1 MTRRGCFPPILT
13 PVPAPSPSPHGNPP
27 HASQA
32 SWHQEVRADG
42 SPSALPQIRHAVV
55 NAAQES
61 GFGEEDVAKIE
72 MAVGE
77 ACTNIIEHA
86 YTTQPL
92 KMEIVILL
100 ARFENRLE
108 VTIQD
113 YSSINFALNEVET
126 VGEIEDWIAADKRR
140 GLGIF
145 IIQSFVDK
153 VEHRFVCGQGNELIL
168 IKYLA

>member
-1 MTRRGCFPPILT
+1 MS
-13 PVPAPSPSPHGNPP
+13 ASSPSPQGTPARVP
-27 HASQA
+27 KDAA
-32 SWHQEVRADG
+32 WHQEVRADG
-42 SPSALPQIRHAVV
+42 SPAALPQIRHAVV
-55 NAAQES
+55 SAAETA
-61 GFGEEDVAKIE
+61 GFNEEDVAKIE

-92 KMEIVILL
+92 KMEIVVLL
-100 ARFENRLE
+100 SRFDNRLE

-113 YSSINFALNEVET
+113 YSSINFAANEAET
-126 VGEIEDWIAADKRR
+126 VDGIEDWIAAGKRR

-168 IKYLA
+168 IKYFA

>member
-1 MTRRGCFPPILT
+1 MSVTSPT
-13 PVPAPSPSPHGNPP
+13 PSGTPAR
-27 HASQA
+27 ATQA
-32 SWHQEVRADG
+32 AWQREVRADG
-42 SPSALPQIRHAVV
+42 SPSALPQIRQAVV
-55 NAAQES
+55 EAAES
-61 GFGEEDVAKIE
+61 CGFGDEDVAKIE

-92 KMEIVILL
+92 KLEIAVIL
-100 ARFENRLE
+100 ARFANRLE

-113 YSSINFALNEVET
+113 YSSINFAVDKAD
-126 VGEIEDWIAADKRR
+126 VVDEIGDWIALDKRR

-153 VEHRFVCGQGNELIL
+153 VEHRFICGQGNELIL
-168 IKYLA
+168 IKYFA

>member
-1 MTRRGCFPPILT
+1 MALALPQSLT
-13 PVPAPSPSPHGNPP
+13 AVSASSPSPQGTPP
-27 HASQA
+27 RAFKDA
-32 SWHQEVRADG
+32 SWHSEVRAEG
-42 SPSALPQIRHAVV
+42 SPAALPQIRHAVV
-55 NAAQES
+55 SAAEES
-61 GFGEEDVAKIE
+61 GFSEEDVAKIE

-92 KMEIVILL
+92 KLEIVVIL
-100 ARFENRLE
+100 ARFKDRLE

-113 YSSINFALNEVET
+113 YSSINFATNQAGT
-126 VGEIEDWIAADKRR
+126 IDEIEDWIAAGKRR

-153 VEHRFVCGQGNELIL
+153 VEHRFICGQGNELIL
-168 IKYLA
+168 IKYFA

>member
-1 MTRRGCFPPILT
+1 M
-13 PVPAPSPSPHGNPP
+13 
-27 HASQA
+27 
-32 SWHQEVRADG
+32 RAEG
-42 SPSALPQIRHAVV
+42 SPGALPQIRHAVV
-55 NAAQES
+55 SAAEAS
-61 GFGEEDVAKIE
+61 GFGDEDVAKIE

-92 KMEIVILL
+92 KMEIVVLI
-100 ARFENRLE
+100 ARFTDRLE

-113 YSSINFALNEVET
+113 YSSINFAANQVET
-126 VGEIEDWIAADKRR
+126 VDEIEDWIAAGKRR

-153 VEHRFVCGQGNELIL
+153 VEHRFVCGQGNELVL
-168 IKYLA
+168 IKYFA

>member
-1 MTRRGCFPPILT
+1 M
-13 PVPAPSPSPHGNPP
+13 
-27 HASQA
+27 
-32 SWHQEVRADG
+32 EVRAEG
-42 SPSALPQIRHAVV
+42 SPQALPQIRHAVV
-55 NAAQES
+55 NAAEES
-61 GFGEEDVAKIE
+61 GFSDEDVAKIE

-92 KMEIVILL
+92 KLEIVVLI
-100 ARFENRLE
+100 ARFTDRLE

-113 YSSINFALNEVET
+113 YSSINFATNKADT
-126 VGEIEDWIAADKRR
+126 VGEIEDWISAGKRR

-153 VEHRFVCGQGNELIL
+153 VEHRFVCGQGNELVL
-168 IKYLA
+168 IKYFS

>member
-1 MTRRGCFPPILT
+1 M
-13 PVPAPSPSPHGNPP
+13 PASSPSPHGTPP
-27 HASQA
+27 RVPTDAL
-32 SWHQEVRADG
+32 WHQELRADG
-42 SPSALPQIRHAVV
+42 SPATLPQIRHAVV
-55 NAAQES
+55 NAAEKS
-61 GFGEEDVAKIE
+61 GFNDEDVAKIE

-92 KMEIVILL
+92 KMEIVVTLT
-100 ARFENRLE
+100 RFENRLE

-113 YSSINFALNEVET
+113 YSSINFATNEIET
-126 VGEIEDWIAADKRR
+126 VEGIEDWIATGKRR

-168 IKYLA
+168 IKFFA

>member
-1 MTRRGCFPPILT
+1 M
-13 PVPAPSPSPHGNPP
+13 S
-27 HASQA
+27 
-32 SWHQEVRADG
+32 
-42 SPSALPQIRHAVV
+42 
-55 NAAQES
+55 AAQTS
-61 GFGEEDVAKIE
+61 GFSEENIAKIE

-92 KMEIVILL
+92 KMEIVVTL
-100 ARFENRLE
+100 ARFDNRLE

-113 YSSINFALNEVET
+113 YSSINFAVNEIET
-126 VGEIEDWIAADKRR
+126 VDEIEDWIAAGKRR

-153 VEHRFVCGQGNELIL
+153 VEHRFVCGQGNELVL
-168 IKYLA
+168 IKYFA

>member
-1 MTRRGCFPPILT
+1 MPASSPLPNGT
-13 PVPAPSPSPHGNPP
+13 PSRALKD
-27 HASQA
+27 A
-32 SWHQEVRADG
+32 SWHLEVRAEG
-42 SPSALPQIRHAVV
+42 SPTALPQIRHAVV
-55 NAAQES
+55 NAAEES
-61 GFGEEDVAKIE
+61 GFGDEDVAKIE

-92 KMEIVILL
+92 KLEIVVLL
-100 ARFENRLE
+100 ARFADRLE

-113 YSSINFALNEVET
+113 YSSINFATNQADT
-126 VGEIEDWIAADKRR
+126 VDEIGDWISAGKRR

-153 VEHRFVCGQGNELIL
+153 VEHRFVCGQGNELVL
-168 IKYLA
+168 IKYFA

>member
-1 MTRRGCFPPILT
+1 
-13 PVPAPSPSPHGNPP
+13 
-27 HASQA
+27 
-32 SWHQEVRADG
+32 
-42 SPSALPQIRHAVV
+42 
-55 NAAQES
+55 
-61 GFGEEDVAKIE
+61 

-92 KMEIVILL
+92 KMEIVVML

-113 YSSINFALNEVET
+113 YSSINFAVNEIET

-168 IKYLA
+168 IKYFA

>member
-1 MTRRGCFPPILT
+1 M
-13 PVPAPSPSPHGNPP
+13 
-27 HASQA
+27 
-32 SWHQEVRADG
+32 EVRAEG
-42 SPSALPQIRHAVV
+42 SPQALPQIRHAVV
-55 NAAQES
+55 SAAEES
-61 GFGEEDVAKIE
+61 GFSDEDVAKIE

-92 KMEIVILL
+92 KLEIVVLL
-100 ARFENRLE
+100 ARFVDRLE

-113 YSSINFALNEVET
+113 YSSINFATNQADT
-126 VGEIEDWIAADKRR
+126 VDEIGDWIAAGKRR

-153 VEHRFVCGQGNELIL
+153 VEHRFVCGQGNELVL
-168 IKYLA
+168 IKYFA

>member
-1 MTRRGCFPPILT
+1 M
-13 PVPAPSPSPHGNPP
+13 PASSPSPNGTPP
-27 HASQA
+27 RVPTDA
-32 SWHQEVRADG
+32 SWHQELRADG
-42 SPSALPQIRHAVV
+42 SPAALPQIRHAVV
-55 NAAQES
+55 NAAQS
-61 GFGEEDVAKIE
+61 CGFGEEDIAKIE

-92 KMEIVILL
+92 KMEIVVLL
-100 ARFENRLE
+100 TRFDNRLE

-113 YSSINFALNEVET
+113 YSSINFAVTEAEIVD
-126 VGEIEDWIAADKRR
+126 GIEDWIAAGKRR

-168 IKYLA
+168 IKYFA

>member
-1 MTRRGCFPPILT
+1 M
-13 PVPAPSPSPHGNPP
+13 PASSPSPNGTPLRIP
-27 HASQA
+27 KDA
-32 SWHQEVRADG
+32 SWHQEVRAEG
-42 SPSALPQIRHAVV
+42 APAALPKIRHAVV
-55 NAAQES
+55 SAAEES
-61 GFGEEDVAKIE
+61 GFGDEDVAKIE

-92 KMEIVILL
+92 KMEIVVLL
-100 ARFENRLE
+100 ARFADRLE

-113 YSSINFALNEVET
+113 YSSINFATDQADT
-126 VGEIEDWIAADKRR
+126 VDEIEDWIAAGKRR

-153 VEHRFVCGQGNELIL
+153 VEHRFVCGQGNELVL
-168 IKYLA
+168 IKYFA

>member
-1 MTRRGCFPPILT
+1 MPASSPLPNGT
-13 PVPAPSPSPHGNPP
+13 PSRTPKD
-27 HASQA
+27 A
-32 SWHQEVRADG
+32 SWHQEVRAEG
-42 SPSALPQIRHAVV
+42 SPGALPQIRHAVV
-55 NAAQES
+55 SAAEES
-61 GFGEEDVAKIE
+61 GFGDEDVAKIE

-92 KMEIVILL
+92 KMEIVVHL
-100 ARFENRLE
+100 ARFQDRLE

-113 YSSINFALNEVET
+113 YSSINFATDKADT
-126 VGEIEDWIAADKRR
+126 VDEIEDWIATGKRR

-153 VEHRFVCGQGNELIL
+153 VEHRFICGQGNELIL
-168 IKYLA
+168 IKYFA

>member
-1 MTRRGCFPPILT
+1 M
-13 PVPAPSPSPHGNPP
+13 PASLPSPNGTPSRAPKD
-27 HASQA
+27 A
-32 SWHQEVRADG
+32 SWHLEVRAEG
-42 SPSALPQIRHAVV
+42 SPTALPQIRHAVV
-55 NAAQES
+55 SAAEES
-61 GFGEEDVAKIE
+61 GFSDEDVAKIE

-92 KMEIVILL
+92 KLEIVVLL
-100 ARFENRLE
+100 ARFKDRLE

-113 YSSINFALNEVET
+113 YSSINFAANQAET
-126 VGEIEDWIAADKRR
+126 VDEIGDWIAAGKRR

-168 IKYLA
+168 IKYFA

>member
-1 MTRRGCFPPILT
+1 MS
-13 PVPAPSPSPHGNPP
+13 APSPSPNGNLP
-27 HASQA
+27 HVPKDAA
-32 SWHQEVRADG
+32 WHQEVRADG
-42 SPSALPQIRHAVV
+42 SPGALPQIRHAVV
-55 NAAQES
+55 SAAEAA
-61 GFGEEDVAKIE
+61 GFGDEDVAKIE

-92 KMEIVILL
+92 KMEIVVIL
-100 ARFENRLE
+100 ARFDNRLE

-113 YSSINFALNEVET
+113 YSSINFATNEAET
-126 VGEIEDWIAADKRR
+126 VDGIEDWIAAGKRR

-168 IKYLA
+168 IKYFA

>member
-1 MTRRGCFPPILT
+1 MLGHCAPPIFT
-13 PVPAPSPSPHGNPP
+13 IVPAPLPFSNGTPP
-27 HASQA
+27 RVPQDA
-32 SWHQEVRADG
+32 SWHQELRAEG

-55 NAAQES
+55 SAAEACN
-61 GFGEEDVAKIE
+61 FCEEDVAKIE

-77 ACTNIIEHA
+77 ACTNVIEHA

-92 KMEIVILL
+92 KMEIVVRL
-100 ARFENRLE
+100 ARFANRLE

-113 YSSINFALNEVET
+113 YSSINFAVSEIDT
-126 VGEIEDWIAADKRR
+126 VDEIEDWIAAGKRR

-153 VEHRFVCGQGNELIL
+153 VEHRFVCGQGNELVL
-168 IKYLA
+168 IKYFA

>member
-1 MTRRGCFPPILT
+1 M
-13 PVPAPSPSPHGNPP
+13 
-27 HASQA
+27 
-32 SWHQEVRADG
+32 
-42 SPSALPQIRHAVV
+42 SAAE
-55 NAAQES
+55 AS
-61 GFGEEDVAKIE
+61 GFGDEDVAKIE

-92 KMEIVILL
+92 KQEIVVLL
-100 ARFENRLE
+100 TRFKDRLE

-113 YSSINFALNEVET
+113 YSSINFAANQAGT
-126 VGEIEDWIAADKRR
+126 VNEIEDWIAAGKRR

-153 VEHRFVCGQGNELIL
+153 VEHRFICGQGNELIL
-168 IKYLA
+168 IKYFA